1 MTKKRKNKS
10 KKKGNSGSKYQ
21 IRLKKIRN
29 IEENQVKRNTM
40 RTSIKTKKDASPESK
55 NNSNSSQ
62 TKIVS
67 KIPEITDYLNKI
79 VKQHHFSSMKNQ
91 NLFDDADEG
100 ELSKR
105 FSTAFSWFK
114 DQSSD
119 TSNIESLCIGFDLGS
134 TSTKIVLRFPYNESL
149 GAFAVPAPLFLQAEE
164 NPYFWKSQVLCSE
177 IGEFSL
183 MFRGKA
189 DYKSSLKLDFVRATK
204 AREPN
209 TLSVNEEE
217 IYITAYIAL
226 MIRQSIWW
234 LISEL
239 PKTLRGK
246 SLDISANFG
255 LPAESVEDVMGASFL
270 SCCNAAM
277 ALAKSDSIVSK
288 TAVSKAIEKSKG
300 SPENYAIKIIPEFI
314 GAVVGFFNSTRRR
327 NGQFMLADIGGL
339 TSDCTC
345 FSFFEPGDGTSV
357 INIYTGR
364 VRNFGSDVVNV
375 AVQDRLKKSDLTL
388 VLGNFVAETLKDSRS
403 RIGPHAEIW
412 GNEMSVFKIGG
423 GISNDL
429 FQGMFTWAEK
439 SLENSKWQT
448 VFKKEKISIEE
459 NTVDINL
466 AKPGSCDRLLVA
478 LGLSW
483 SNYDLPDWKL
493 RHELKI
499 IPELGQRNFEA
510 NYIGHEQT

>member
-10 KKKGNSGSKYQ
+10 NKKGKSGSKYQ
-21 IRLKKIRN
+21 IKLKKLRN
-29 IEENQVKRNTM
+29 IEEQQVKRNAM
-40 RTSIKTKKDASPESK
+40 HLSIETKKDALPETKS
-55 NNSNSSQ
+55 NSNSSQ
-62 TKIVS
+62 SKIVS
-67 KIPEITDYLNKI
+67 KIPKIIDDLNKI

-91 NLFDDADEG
+91 NLFDGADEA

-105 FSTAFSWFK
+105 FSIASSWFN
-114 DQSSD
+114 DQPSD
-119 TSNIESLCIGFDLGS
+119 ASNIESLCIGFDLGS

-149 GAFAVPAPLFLQAEE
+149 GAFAVPAPLSLQTEE
-164 NPYFWKSQVLCSE
+164 NPYFWKSQVSCSE

-189 DYKSSLKLDFVRATK
+189 NYKSSLKLDFVRATK

-209 TLSVNEEE
+209 TPSVTEAE
-217 IYITAYIAL
+217 IYITAYMAL
-226 MIRQSIWW
+226 MIRQSIGW

-239 PKTLRGK
+239 QETLRGK

-255 LPAESVEDVMGASFL
+255 LPAESVEDVMGAAFL

-277 ALAKSDSIVSK
+277 ALAKSDTIVSK

-364 VRNFGSDVVNV
+364 VRNFGSDVVNI
-375 AVQDRLKKSDLTL
+375 AVQDRLEKSELTL

-403 RIGPHAEIW
+403 RIGPHAGIW

-429 FQGMFTWAEK
+429 FRGMFAWAEK

-483 SNYDLPDWKL
+483 SNYDLPDWKH

-499 IPELGQRNFEA
+499 IPELGQRDIEA
-510 NYIGHEQT
+510 NYIGSEQT

>member
-10 KKKGNSGSKYQ
+10 KKKGNFGPKYQ
-21 IRLKKIRN
+21 ILLKKIRN

-105 FSTAFSWFK
+105 FSTASSWFK

-189 DYKSSLKLDFVRATK
+189 VYKSSLKLDFVRATK

-226 MIRQSIWW
+226 MIRQSIGW

-288 TAVSKAIEKSKG
+288 LILV
-300 SPENYAIKIIPEFI
+300 
-314 GAVVGFFNSTRRR
+314 
-327 NGQFMLADIGGL
+327 L
-339 TSDCTC
+339 TSFCFLIYFCIYSHAGTC
-345 FSFFEPGDGTSV
+345 RWLPMS
-357 INIYTGR
+357 
-364 VRNFGSDVVNV
+364 
-375 AVQDRLKKSDLTL
+375 L
-388 VLGNFVAETLKDSRS
+388 VMILFKD
-403 RIGPHAEIW
+403 
-412 GNEMSVFKIGG
+412 K
-423 GISNDL
+423 
-429 FQGMFTWAEK
+429 
-439 SLENSKWQT
+439 
-448 VFKKEKISIEE
+448 
-459 NTVDINL
+459 
-466 AKPGSCDRLLVA
+466 
-478 LGLSW
+478 
-483 SNYDLPDWKL
+483 
-493 RHELKI
+493 
-499 IPELGQRNFEA
+499 
-510 NYIGHEQT
+510 